1 MEGRPAPVGGAET
14 GIRDGVYLA
23 GTAPG
28 PLPAPG
34 CPQQPSERPPR
45 GRTASASEAAAAAY
59 PWVAADPLL
68 SPWLP
73 EIAERDE
80 QHAQL
85 LSNICALEG
94 SLDAFCFAS
103 GLQRFGLQRG
113 LCGTWYREWAP
124 AALAASL
131 VGDFNGWDP
140 RAHPCGRT
148 ADGVFEVFVPDA
160 PDGGPGMPC
169 GSRYKVRIKLGGQG
183 GQGTDGT
190 DGGGGPASGGGVR
203 GADEA
208 GVWED
213 RVPAWAMQTAQDT
226 GSGDFVAV
234 VPADLLAY
242 RWRHAPLHGHS
253 DVLAVAQPPPTA
265 LACGHPLPWP
275 VGTHGPGL

>member
-1 MEGRPAPVGGAET
+1 MRVFSASSVCKDNVSIGVRTLTPTQAKLLRMEGRPAPVGGAET
-14 GIRDGVYLA
+14 GIRDGVCLA

-28 PLPAPG
+28 PLPAPD
-34 CPQQPSERPPR
+34 CPQQPSDSPPR

-94 SLDAFCFAS
+94 SLDAFCFAG

-160 PDGGPGMPC
+160 SDGGPGMPC

-183 GQGTDGT
+183 GQGGQ
-190 DGGGGPASGGGVR
+190 GGGACRWWRAGPQHALGRSEALSR
-203 GADEA
+203 GSKAK
-208 GVWED
+208 
-213 RVPAWAMQTAQDT
+213 
-226 GSGDFVAV
+226 
-234 VPADLLAY
+234 
-242 RWRHAPLHGHS
+242 
-253 DVLAVAQPPPTA
+253 
-265 LACGHPLPWP
+265 
-275 VGTHGPGL
+275 